1 LCSPELTQFAPPRN
15 DLHHVQQPGAP
26 AQHPLRQELRRAGSF
41 LLTDSMR
48 CVLSSSSSFCSSHT
62 ALGLARCWCEQD
74 RARLAD
80 PPLDTVKHVAGAL
93 SATLG
98 LSLLG
103 FDMVTNTK
111 TGQHAVIDVN
121 YFPGT
126 PEPPMPPTPSTMI
139 DGPNTH
145 APCSRACTRLLWD
158 AQLPRTLCQLPP
170 AAPP

>member
-1 LCSPELTQFAPPRN
+1 
-15 DLHHVQQPGAP
+15 
-26 AQHPLRQELRRAGSF
+26 
-41 LLTDSMR
+41 
-48 CVLSSSSSFCSSHT
+48 
-62 ALGLARCWCEQD
+62 
-74 RARLAD
+74 LAD

-126 PEPPMPPTPSTMI
+126 ARS
-139 DGPNTH
+139 H
-145 APCSRACTRLLWD
+145 AIHTFKR
-158 AQLPRTLCQLPP
+158 
-170 AAPP
+170 

>member
-1 LCSPELTQFAPPRN
+1 MT
-15 DLHHVQQPGAP
+15 V
-26 AQHPLRQELRRAGSF
+26 
-41 LLTDSMR
+41 
-48 CVLSSSSSFCSSHT
+48 
-62 ALGLARCWCEQD
+62 CEQD

-103 FDMVTNTK
+103 FDMVTNIK

-126 PEPPMPPTPSTMI
+126 LTITPQLPLS
-139 DGPNTH
+139 DSPS
-145 APCSRACTRLLWD
+145 SRHSFSLPSSPSRELRLLWD
-158 AQLPRTLCQLPP
+158 AQLPGAVRQLPP
-170 AAPP
+170 HAP